1 MESSTNRQRAED
13 DLHSAKNTVD
23 LHLARLRSALASARF
38 YESQSNVKLD
48 AFAEALLPTVYMT
61 PPPHIVR
68 GVAEILNVSK
78 PAVTRAVDRLSE
90 LQMLRRKADETDRRS
105 VLIQRT
111 VRGSVFLREI
121 GEIIAAA
128 SLQEG

>member
-1 MESSTNRQRAED
+1 MEFDFNELQALDFWRRVVVATVRRDAPDLTARQMG
-13 DLHSAKNTVD
+13 
-23 LHLARLRSALASARF
+23 
-38 YESQSNVKLD
+38 
-48 AFAEALLPTVYMT
+48 LLLTVYMA
-61 PPPHIVR
+61 PPPHTVR
-68 GVAEILNVSK
+68 GLAEILNISK

-128 SLQEG
+128 GLQEG

>member
-1 MESSTNRQRAED
+1 MGFDFNELQALDLWRRVVVTTVRRDVPDLTARQMG
-13 DLHSAKNTVD
+13 
-23 LHLARLRSALASARF
+23 
-38 YESQSNVKLD
+38 
-48 AFAEALLPTVYMT
+48 LLLTVYMA
-61 PPPHIVR
+61 PPPHTVR
-68 GVAEILNVSK
+68 GLAEVLNISK